1 MAFLNTRTKKQVK
14 TIFVHSS
21 PGLNLKEIMTKNS
34 MDINTLAG
42 QRLMAGFDGTML
54 NDEIK
59 FLINDLKIGGL
70 ILFGRNIKN
79 PGQVAQLCRDS
90 QEFARQCNCPPLFL
104 AIDQEGGPVARLR
117 KPFFKE
123 FQGAPEINTLEKAT
137 ALGQE
142 MANLLKGLH
151 INMNLAPVMDTVP
164 HGFQGIMN
172 QRVFQGNPET
182 VKNLGMA
189 VIHGLQNNGIMA
201 VAKHFPGIGR
211 TTLDSHLYLPLLETP
226 EEELM
231 QTDLIPFKGAIEGN
245 VSGIM
250 LSHILYSRLDPKW
263 PASLS
268 VKIAKTLLRQGME
281 YDGIVM
287 TDDLDMKA
295 IEHDMKTCVQQ
306 ILKAHIDIY
315 LICHSGPDIETAI
328 KETRKV
334 LSRDQAMHESGVAS
348 VKRIVAVK
356 KQYLAPPF

>member
-1 MAFLNTRTKKQVK
+1 MAEN
-14 TIFVHSS
+14 
-21 PGLNLKEIMTKNS
+21 N

-42 QRLMAGFDGTML
+42 QRLMAGFDGTTL
-54 NDEIK
+54 DDEIK
-59 FLINDLKIGGL
+59 FLIHDLKIGGL
-70 ILFGRNIKN
+70 ILFAGNVKN

-90 QEFARQCNCPPLFL
+90 QKFARRCNCLPLFL
-104 AIDQEGGPVARLR
+104 AIDQEGGQVARL
-117 KPFFKE
+117 KMPLFKE
-123 FQGAPEINTLEKAT
+123 IQGAPAINTLEKAT
-137 ALGQE
+137 ALGRE

-151 INMNLAPVMDTVP
+151 LNMNLAPVMDTVP

-172 QRVFQGNPET
+172 QRVFQGGPKT
-182 VKNLGMA
+182 VANLGMA
-189 VIHGLQNNGIMA
+189 VIQGLQNNGIMA

-211 TTLDSHLYLPLLETP
+211 TTLDSHLYLPLLETAK
-226 EEELM
+226 EELM
-231 QTDLIPFKGAIEGN
+231 NTDIVPFKGAIEGK

-281 YDGIVM
+281 YNGIIM

-306 ILKAHIDIY
+306 ILRAHIDMF

-328 KETRKV
+328 QETRKV
-334 LSRDQAMHESGVAS
+334 LSRDPAMHDSGVAS
-348 VKRIVAVK
+348 VKRIVAAK
-356 KQYLAPPF
+356 KQYLSQVL